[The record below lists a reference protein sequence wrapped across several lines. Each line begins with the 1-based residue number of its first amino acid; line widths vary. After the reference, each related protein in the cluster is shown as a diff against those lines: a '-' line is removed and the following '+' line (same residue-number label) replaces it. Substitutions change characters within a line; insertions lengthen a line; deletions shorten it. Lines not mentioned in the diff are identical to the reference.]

1 MTRARGR
8 GQATIGVCARRV
20 SAAVLSLLL
29 TPTALTAQTAS
40 APALKAAFVYN
51 FAKFTEWPADAA
63 KTGPLT
69 ICVLGDML
77 IADELDSTVK
87 GRAID
92 GREVV
97 VVRAQSDAL
106 RACHVLY
113 LSGFDAR
120 RWQQIIDD
128 LKSAPV
134 LTVSDADHFA
144 EAGGIAGLFVD
155 NGKMR
160 FAVNVEAA
168 KRARLQISSRLL
180 SLAKLV
186 KDERVHQ

>member
-1 MTRARGR
+1 VTFVRGE
-8 GQATIGVCARRV
+8 AAAANDVHRRRLP
-20 SAAVLSLLL
+20 AVVLALLL
-29 TPTALTAQTAS
+29 AAPALTAQTAS

-51 FAKFTEWPADAA
+51 FAKFAEWPADAPKA
-63 KTGPLT
+63 GPLT
-69 ICVLGDML
+69 ICVLGDLL
-77 IADELDSTVK
+77 IASELDSTIK
-87 GRAID
+87 GRTID

-97 VVRAQSDAL
+97 ILRVQPDAL

-113 LSGFDAR
+113 LSGFEAK

-128 LKSAPV
+128 LKGAPV

-144 EAGGIAGLFVD
+144 EAGGIAGLFID
-155 NGKMR
+155 DGKVR
-160 FAVNVEAA
+160 FAVNIEAA